1 VETDVA
7 PTARAGGVPAVSP
20 EVDMARYLVIHH
32 TPADTVDKI
41 DPAEMA
47 RCVAA
52 IAGMAYVVADMPQPL
67 DRTAPDGTRKP
78 GL

>member
-1 VETDVA
+1 
-7 PTARAGGVPAVSP
+7 
-20 EVDMARYLVIHH
+20 
-32 TPADTVDKI
+32 VDKI

-52 IAGMAYVVADMPQPL
+52 IAGMAYVVADMPGQL
-67 DRTAPDGTRKP
+67 DRAAADGTRKP